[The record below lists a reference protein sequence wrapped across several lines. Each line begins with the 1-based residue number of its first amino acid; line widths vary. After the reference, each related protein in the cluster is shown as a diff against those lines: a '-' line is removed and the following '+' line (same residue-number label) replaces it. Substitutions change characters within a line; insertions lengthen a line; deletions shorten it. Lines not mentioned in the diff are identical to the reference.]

1 LSPWPSGRK
10 NVHIDPTQA
19 AFLAPLPAAT
29 LWGVGPKTAERLAAL
44 GIHTIG
50 DLAAWSEDDL
60 VQRFGKHGADLVAG
74 EQKRGRRYGL
84 AHRAERVV
92 QRPGAGAACIDGG
105 AYLSSCF
112 DIMFCDYCDLSTIGY
127 KKEVLALLVSHILEE

>member
-10 NVHIDPTQA
+10 DIHIDPTQA
-19 AFLAPLPAAT
+19 AFLAPLPAAA

-84 AHRAERVV
+84 ALRRGW
-92 QRPGAGAACIDGG
+92 RRSGAGRRGSSPRFVMVSACS
-105 AYLSSCF
+105 ASVLSRSSVGTGPHRRV
-112 DIMFCDYCDLSTIGY
+112 MRVGWHSLP
-127 KKEVLALLVSHILEE
+127 